1 MSDGLGYAVRLAG
14 GGDARAVGLDVQA
27 EVLHLV
33 AERAFPPG
41 RPLALDLIVSDET
54 LPLQGKAAG
63 SKRRDDGR
71 YAVKIRL
78 HTLRRDQRARLSTLS
93 WT

>member
-1 MSDGLGYAVRLAG
+1 MRCGWPAAG
-14 GGDARAVGLDVQA
+14 MRARSGSTF
-27 EVLHLV
+27 
-33 AERAFPPG
+33 RRRCCTSSPSAFPPG

-71 YAVKIRL
+71 YDVKIRL